1 MEIKFIR
8 INEPYE
14 PYITVGS
21 YEKLSTIGFKVD
33 GGEYRLTS
41 YKTDEG
47 LWLYTYGFM
56 AKDPKHRP
64 GHGGEWSSR
73 PAIINGIFDT
83 DLVGVNVAS
92 KAYDDGEAYYVMA
105 MDRKDVPLPANL
117 TWRQTSPTHDTYGL
131 TCSQEFPRNSGYFSS
146 TTLDAEGNLIDP
158 KPSK

>member
-21 YEKLSTIGFKVD
+21 YEKVSEVFLEVGD
-33 GGEYRLTS
+33 GKYRLTS

-56 AKDPKHRP
+56 AKDSKHRP

-73 PAIINGIFDT
+73 PAIINGVFDV
-83 DLVGVNVAS
+83 DLVGVNVVL
-92 KAYDDGEAYYVMA
+92 KEHGDKIYVVMA
-105 MDRKDVPLPANL
+105 MDRKDVPLPTNL

-131 TCSQEFPRNSGYFSS
+131 KCSQEFPRGSGYFSS

-158 KPSK
+158 KPPK